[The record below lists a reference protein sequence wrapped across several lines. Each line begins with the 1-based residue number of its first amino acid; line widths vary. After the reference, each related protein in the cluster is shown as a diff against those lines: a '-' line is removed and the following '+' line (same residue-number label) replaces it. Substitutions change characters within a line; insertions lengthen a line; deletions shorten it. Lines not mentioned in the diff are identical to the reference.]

1 MALYIEMN
9 KVKKGYLWAPEIFF
23 TFSQLLMSN
32 FLYIQRKKWRKKNEK
47 QDDEKIDIKLNG
59 WHAIQRSDI
68 LLLNEI
74 ILYLY
79 NWM

>member
-1 MALYIEMN
+1 MSARNIFHIFTIIN
-9 KVKKGYLWAPEIFF
+9 VQFSIHSKKKM
-23 TFSQLLMSN
+23 TQ
-32 FLYIQRKKWRKKNEK
+32 KNEK